1 MWLTCSGSLLANLAA
16 KDSAG
21 FEAAEGTVAHSV
33 GEEWLKTEE
42 RPDHLVGD
50 IVEVDEGD
58 EVFHIEITTEMLDY
72 VQQYVDWCMYL
83 PGDTFVEKRV
93 YFSQLTP
100 IPKQGGTADHFACEP
115 GVLTITDLKY
125 GIGEPVSAEE
135 NTQAMLYALGVF
147 YEWDW
152 MYHFERIV
160 IRIAQPRR
168 DNMDVWETTRD
179 RLMEFAG
186 YVKARAALAWVPNAP
201 RTPSEKGCR
210 WCKVKGDCP
219 AYLTIAED
227 IADDAFADFDEISTE
242 RMERAMKRLDQ
253 RIDPPKLEKPMKLTT
268 RQLVKLNEYGPLFKA
283 FFEGIE
289 EELTSRAQD
298 GEKVPGKKLVEG
310 ISHRVFTSEAEAEEA
325 AEEAGLDALDLYDV
339 KMKTP
344 AQTEELL
351 MKRLGL
357 KKAEA
362 VKVLAKAVRKPPGK
376 PKLVPITD
384 KRPELLIDVDEVYAD
399 L

>member
-16 KDSAG
+16 DDEAG

-33 GEEWLKTEE
+33 GEEWLKTGE

-50 IVEVDEGD
+50 IVEIDEGH
-58 EVFHIEITTEMLDY
+58 EVFHIEITTEMLDF
-72 VQQYVDWCMYL
+72 VQEYVDWCMYL
-83 PGDTFVEKRV
+83 PGDKFVEKRV

-100 IPKQGGTADHFACEP
+100 IPKQGGTADHFALEP

-152 MYHFERIV
+152 AYNFQRIV

-210 WCKVKGDCP
+210 WCKVKRDCP

-227 IADDAFADFDEISTE
+227 IADDAFADLDEISTE

-253 RIDPPKLEKPMKLTT
+253 RIEPPVLEKPMKLTT
-268 RQLVKLNEYGPLFKA
+268 KQLIKLSQYGSLFKS
-283 FFEGIE
+283 FFEGID
-289 EELTSRAQD
+289 EELISRAQD

-310 ISHRVFTSEAEAEEA
+310 VSHRVFTSEEEAEEA
-325 AEEAGLDALDLYDV
+325 VAEAGLDPLDLYV
-339 KMKTP
+339 AKTRTP
-344 AQTEELL
+344 AQMEEML
-351 MKRLGL
+351 MKKRGL

-362 VKVLAKAVRKPPGK
+362 VKILAKAVRKPPGK
-376 PKLVPITD
+376 PTLAPITD
-384 KRPELLIDVDEVYAD
+384 KRPELVIDVDEMFAD